1 MNLYQLQVAV
11 NKYLPKLENLP
22 GFLRLE
28 YRRINCDVDS
38 ETHEEIT
45 VGNTHGLVLKV
56 SKNFDKSLA
65 DKYLWKNPYFVE
77 VVQ

>member
-11 NKYLPKLENLP
+11 NKYLPKLMKLK
-22 GFLRLE
+22 GFINLE
-28 YRRINCDVDS
+28 YRRINCDIDPV
-38 ETHEEIT
+38 THEEIT

-56 SKNFDKSLA
+56 SKTFDKSLA

-77 VVQ
+77 VVR